1 MEELLTIEKSLYS
14 NLSLVKKYNLLE
26 NIRLK
31 LDWLYKNDIYTYEQY
46 KQKLNANTWDAL
58 EDAWTLWNPTP
69 KNSGKWGGENE
80 MTFTLDRTNPYYADC
95 QSKNFIQST
104 YDEHGSPNFD
114 KVTYPRS
121 IVDISDLYEKMSIEA
136 IAKRGGG
143 KNSLQEIAQ
152 VRMEKELRPIIQKW
166 AKDQNK
172 QYDPYWCFYEWRDA
186 NNLVPHEDTNCQTMR
201 LVYRPAHQ
209 AFKHRG
215 GVANA
220 INIKKHFDNIIF

>member
-1 MEELLTIEKSLYS
+1 MKELSTIEKSLYS

-46 KQKLNANTWDAL
+46 KQKLNSNTWDAL

-69 KNSGKWGGENE
+69 KSKGNWGGTND
-80 MTFTLDRTNPYYADC
+80 MTFTLDSTNQYYADC
-95 QSKNFIQST
+95 KSKNFIQCT

-114 KVTYPRS
+114 KVTFPGS
-121 IVDISDLYEKMSIEA
+121 IVNISDLYEEMSIDA

-152 VRMEKELRPIIQKW
+152 ARMEEKLRLIIQKW

-220 INIKKHFDNIIF
+220 INIKRHFDLL

>member
-14 NLSLVKKYNLLE
+14 NLSLVEKYNLLE

-95 QSKNFIQST
+95 QSKNFIQCT

-114 KVTYPRS
+114 KVTYPGS

-152 VRMEKELRPIIQKW
+152 VRIEEELRPIIQKW

-220 INIKKHFDNIIF
+220 INIKKHFDLL